1 MRPSRSLAVSAL
13 AFAVAGCAVGQQ
25 IVSPHDQYR
34 LYRESR
40 LAPTLEERLAAAN
53 RYLHLAPDGV
63 YAPAV
68 KAWFLPAER
77 AYVKRAH
84 DRLPM
89 LAAYTQA
96 LPDGP
101 SAPEVQARIEE
112 LKLAAEFA
120 KGRRERHDE
129 RVEAIETALARAS
142 GQRKAFLEELT
153 AWLGALS
160 AIRSYGQPLTALPP
174 PLLEKLALG
183 DPATACPL
191 DLCVKSFAPRFAIP
205 APNGQLVPRE
215 APYAV
220 EIQLENGAVTALRL
234 RGRELFSRIG
244 EARDLRPVSFADP
257 QSRAEAIGGA
267 LSLVGNALGPELGA
281 VECEKPAVSPVVFD
295 HACAGARVT
304 VTAAVDAGAD
314 DHVDFAADKL
324 PPPPVSPSAPKVKPK
339 R

>member
-1 MRPSRSLAVSAL
+1 MTSLRAIAGSLLAL
-13 AFAVAGCAVGQQ
+13 ILGGCAVGHQ

-40 LAPTLEERLAAAN
+40 LAPTLEARLGAAN
-53 RYLHLAPDGV
+53 RYLHIAPDGV
-63 YAPAV
+63 YAPEV
-68 KAWFLPAER
+68 KAWFRPAER
-77 AYVKRAH
+77 AYVTRAH

-89 LAAYTQA
+89 LSAYAQA

-101 SAPEVQARIEE
+101 SAPEVLARIEE
-112 LKLAAEFA
+112 LELAAEFA
-120 KGRRERHDE
+120 KSHRVRRDE
-129 RVEAIETALARAS
+129 RVEAIETGLARAAE
-142 GQRKAFLEELT
+142 QRKAFLEGLT

-160 AIRSYGQPLTALPP
+160 AVRSYGQPVTALPP

-183 DPATACPL
+183 EPGTACPL

-205 APNGQLVPRE
+205 TSSGQLVPRE
-215 APYAV
+215 APYAI
-220 EIQLENGAVTALRL
+220 EIQLENGAVTALRV

-281 VECEKPAVSPVVFD
+281 PDCEKPAVSPVVFD

-314 DHVDFAADKL
+314 DHVDFTADKVA
-324 PPPPVSPSAPKVKPK
+324 PPPSPKPNPKH
-339 R
+339 

>member
-1 MRPSRSLAVSAL
+1 MTRSRTVLGGVLALAVG
-13 AFAVAGCAVGQQ
+13 GCAVGQQ

-53 RYLHLAPDGV
+53 RYLHVAPDGV
-63 YAPAV
+63 YAPEL
-68 KAWFLPAER
+68 KAWFRPTER
-77 AYVKRAH
+77 AYVARAH

-89 LAAYTQA
+89 LTAYAQA

-101 SAPEVQARIEE
+101 SAPEVLARIEE
-112 LKLAAEFA
+112 LRLAAEFA
-120 KGRRERHDE
+120 KSHRDRGNE
-129 RVEAIETALARAS
+129 RVFAIELGLERAA
-142 GQRKAFLEELT
+142 GQRKAFLEELA
-153 AWLGALS
+153 AWLGGLS
-160 AIRSYGQPLTALPP
+160 AVRSFGQPVTALPP

-183 DPATACPL
+183 EPATACPL

-205 APNGQLVPRE
+205 APSGQLVPRE
-215 APYAV
+215 APYAI
-220 EIQLENGAVTALRL
+220 EIQLEGGVVTALRL
-234 RGRELFSRIG
+234 RGRELFSRVG

-267 LSLVGNALGPELGA
+267 LALVGNSLGPELGA
-281 VECEKPAVSPVVFD
+281 ADCEKPAVSPVVFD
-295 HACAGARVT
+295 HACAGVHVT

-314 DHVDFAADKL
+314 DHVDFVADK
-324 PPPPVSPSAPKVKPK
+324 PAPTPAATPKAKPK